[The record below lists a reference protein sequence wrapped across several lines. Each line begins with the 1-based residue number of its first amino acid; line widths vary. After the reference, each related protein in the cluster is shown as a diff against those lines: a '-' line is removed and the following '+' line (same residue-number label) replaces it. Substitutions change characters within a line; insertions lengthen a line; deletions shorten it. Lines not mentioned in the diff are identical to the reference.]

1 MQWNIKEQFL
11 IKIRQLNA
19 QCYFFVAKSHA
30 TIKFPF
36 LKILNERVGCL
47 DMIMYWWICE
57 SIGIIFRDKQL
68 ARKRVIWA
76 NHFLLANALFTGEKL
91 DFKELILNLFKLS
104 WKSFAFDCFCLST
117 MNWSEKKPLLYNIFT
132 SHFSNILFL
141 LFKRAGY
148 FFFCFLGGFFL
159 VFFKISVFFTQFFLY
174 NKIKYI

>member
-1 MQWNIKEQFL
+1 M
-11 IKIRQLNA
+11 
-19 QCYFFVAKSHA
+19 
-30 TIKFPF
+30 
-36 LKILNERVGCL
+36 GCL

-117 MNWSEKKPLLYNIFT
+117 MNLSEKKPLLYNIFT
-132 SHFSNILFL
+132 SHFSNILF
-141 LFKRAGY
+141 FY
-148 FFFCFLGGFFL
+148 FLSELAIFFAFWGFFWL
-159 VFFKISVFFTQFFLY
+159 FFLDFCIFY
-174 NKIKYI
+174 PIFSL

>member
-1 MQWNIKEQFL
+1 M
-11 IKIRQLNA
+11 
-19 QCYFFVAKSHA
+19 
-30 TIKFPF
+30 
-36 LKILNERVGCL
+36 GCL

-68 ARKRVIWA
+68 VRKRVIWA

-104 WKSFAFDCFCLST
+104 WKSFALDCFCLST
-117 MNWSEKKPLLYNIFT
+117 MNLSEKKPLLYNIFT

-148 FFFCFLGGFFL
+148 FFCFSGFFL
-159 VFFKISVFFTQFFLY
+159 FCFFFRFLY
-174 NKIKYI
+174 FYPIFSL

>member
-1 MQWNIKEQFL
+1 M
-11 IKIRQLNA
+11 
-19 QCYFFVAKSHA
+19 
-30 TIKFPF
+30 
-36 LKILNERVGCL
+36 GCL

-117 MNWSEKKPLLYNIFT
+117 MNLSEKKPLLYNIFT

-148 FFFCFLGGFFL
+148 FVCFLGGIFFFFFFFFL
-159 VFFKISVFFTQFFLY
+159 DFCIFYSVFSL
-174 NKIKYI
+174 

>member
-1 MQWNIKEQFL
+1 M
-11 IKIRQLNA
+11 
-19 QCYFFVAKSHA
+19 
-30 TIKFPF
+30 
-36 LKILNERVGCL
+36 GCL

-68 ARKRVIWA
+68 VRKRVIWA

-117 MNWSEKKPLLYNIFT
+117 MNLSEKKPLLYNIFT

-148 FFFCFLGGFFL
+148 FFCFSGLFFFCCFFR
-159 VFFKISVFFTQFFLY
+159 FLY
-174 NKIKYI
+174 FYPIFSL

>member
-1 MQWNIKEQFL
+1 M
-11 IKIRQLNA
+11 
-19 QCYFFVAKSHA
+19 
-30 TIKFPF
+30 
-36 LKILNERVGCL
+36 GCL
-47 DMIMYWWICE
+47 DMIMYWWICK

-117 MNWSEKKPLLYNIFT
+117 MNLSEKKPLLYNIFT
-132 SHFSNILFL
+132 SHFSNIFFL

-148 FFFCFLGGFFL
+148 FVCFWGYFFVLFFCLDFCIFY
-159 VFFKISVFFTQFFLY
+159 SVFSL
-174 NKIKYI
+174 

>member
-1 MQWNIKEQFL
+1 M
-11 IKIRQLNA
+11 
-19 QCYFFVAKSHA
+19 
-30 TIKFPF
+30 
-36 LKILNERVGCL
+36 GCL

-117 MNWSEKKPLLYNIFT
+117 MNLSEKKPLLYNIFT

-141 LFKRAGY
+141 LLSELAILFVFWGV
-148 FFFCFLGGFFL
+148 FFFFF
-159 VFFKISVFFTQFFLY
+159 FWISVFFTQFFLY
-174 NKIKYI
+174 N